1 MKPDGLAA
9 RWVALWDQREA
20 PSSLCAARILI
31 GLVTLADLLWV
42 RAVDGVSL
50 SFAPPPLG
58 LGYAALTRP
67 PFTARWFGATET
79 TALTLYAIALLATL
93 AFTVG
98 AAFRVAALVMAVA
111 LSQLAHFAPSGDRG
125 IDSLLRMVVLLLAL
139 SAANARWSVDAWIR
153 RLRGLSAV
161 TEANSWP
168 RLLLF
173 GQVVWVYFSAAHNR
187 ADVAWWPMGGFSA
200 VAVTWAD
207 PHYAR
212 FAPGWPPFMYALS
225 QLATFSTMLFEITA
239 PVLIAFTWLH
249 RHEGRGGRFGEFVR
263 RYNLRWVW
271 LALGASLH
279 LGIALTM
286 RLGIFPFGMLAM
298 YPLFLHPSELDA
310 ALGKLRARALRA
322 QRSV

>member
-1 MKPDGLAA
+1 MKPNGFAA
-9 RWVALWDQREA
+9 RWVALWNQREA
-20 PSSLCAARILI
+20 PTSLCAARILL
-31 GLVTLADLLWV
+31 GLVALADLLWV
-42 RAVDGVSL
+42 KAVDGVSF

-58 LGYAALTRP
+58 LGYAALAQP

-79 TALTLYAIALLATL
+79 TALTLYAVSLLATL
-93 AFTVG
+93 AFTLG
-98 AAFRVAALVMAVA
+98 AAFRVAALVMALA

-125 IDSLLRMVVLLLAL
+125 IDGLLRIVVLLLAL

-153 RLRGLSAV
+153 RLRGLPAI

-173 GQVVWVYFSAAHNR
+173 GQVAWVYFSAAHNR
-187 ADVAWWPMGGFSA
+187 ADVAWWPMGGCSA

-212 FAPGWPPFMYALS
+212 FAPGWPPFMYSLS
-225 QLATFSTMLFEITA
+225 QVATFSTMLFETTA
-239 PVLIAFTWLH
+239 PALIAFTWLH
-249 RHEGRGGRFGEFVR
+249 RHPARGGRFGEFVR
-263 RYNLRWVW
+263 RYHLRWVW

-286 RLGIFPFGMLAM
+286 RLGIFPFGMLAL
-298 YPLFLHPSELDA
+298 YPLLLHPSEIDA
-310 ALGKLRARALRA
+310 ALARLRARSSRNY
-322 QRSV
+322 RSV